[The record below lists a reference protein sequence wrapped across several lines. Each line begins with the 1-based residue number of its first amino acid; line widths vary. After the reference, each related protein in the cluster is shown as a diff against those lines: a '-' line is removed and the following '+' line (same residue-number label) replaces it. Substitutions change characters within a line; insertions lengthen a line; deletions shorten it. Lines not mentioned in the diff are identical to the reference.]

1 MAPFMIRLRFNYL
14 KFRTIFIL
22 FVMSIIVASL
32 CSKYSSMY
40 AGDRYNEFHMDTL
53 IVFILFTSSTV
64 IFVYCC
70 MSIMLN
76 MFLLTGPSVDQKAA
90 LAVYRF
96 FRMSWLLARETKNY
110 YERKMQELGQRA
122 YFDERNP

>member
-14 KFRTIFIL
+14 KFRTIFII

-32 CSKYSSMY
+32 CSKYSSVY
-40 AGDRYNEFHMDTL
+40 AEERYNKFHMDTL

-70 MSIMLN
+70 ISIMLN